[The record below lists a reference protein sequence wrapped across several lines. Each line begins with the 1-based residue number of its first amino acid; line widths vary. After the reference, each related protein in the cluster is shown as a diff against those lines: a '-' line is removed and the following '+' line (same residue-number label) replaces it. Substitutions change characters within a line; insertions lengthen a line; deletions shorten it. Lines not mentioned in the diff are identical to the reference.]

1 MPAVEDEIHHAFG
14 ALLPDCEDWTPILV
28 ADTFTAIISRASNRM
43 LGGKALSRND
53 EWTATSINF
62 TADTWLASQRLKRYP
77 AFLQPLAQYWIPEMA
92 QVRRHGAVARRVIAP
107 LVEERLA
114 AGKAPLDLLQMLWD
128 GARGKDKTPEFM
140 AYTALAISFAAIR
153 TSSSVPTHLV
163 YDLCARPEYIEPL
176 RAEIE
181 QMLAEEGGRFTK
193 AGLNR
198 LVKLDSF
205 MKESQRFNPLSFLTF
220 GRLVHN
226 DLALHDGV
234 TIPAGTMVGIPAYAI
249 SQDPQLYPSPATFDG
264 FRFVDRGSAQFVT
277 TNAANLSWGYGKHAC
292 SGRFFA
298 AGEIKMIVAHFLR
311 HYDFRLAGADAK
323 GRPANIAFELQNMAD
338 PTVQVE
344 SALLAPT
351 PPSPS
356 LTTDDMAPSKTVLI
370 TGCSEGGIGFALAK
384 EFQARGLHVF
394 ATARSPA
401 KMAALEHLPNVTL
414 LPLDVC
420 SPASIAA
427 AVAAVSAKTG
437 GTLDFLVNNSGSQY
451 VMPVL
456 DVDLA
461 QAKAMYEVNVWGV
474 VAVTQAFA
482 PLVIAARGSIA
493 NMASIAGLIEALR
506 LELQP
511 FGVRVVTVITGSVES
526 NIFVNA
532 PEHHLPAGS
541 RYARAEKEVAARATG
556 SDVDQHSKREDF
568 ARALVAD
575 IVGGASGKVYR
586 GKMST
591 LVKLVTAYMPTFV
604 IDRLS
609 AHGTGLEKV
618 GH

>member
-14 ALLPDCEDWTPILV
+14 ALFPDCKDWTPILV
-28 ADTFTAIISRASNRM
+28 ADTFTAVISRASNRM

-62 TADTWLASQRLKRYP
+62 TADTWLASQQLKRYP

-107 LVEERLA
+107 LIEERLA
-114 AGKAPLDLLQMLWD
+114 TGKAPLDLLQMLWD

-181 QMLAEEGGRFTK
+181 QMLEEEGGRFTK

-226 DLALHDGV
+226 DLALHDSV

-323 GRPANIAFELQNMAD
+323 GRPGNIAFELQNMAD
-338 PTVQVE
+338 PTVRVE
-344 SALLAPT
+344 
-351 PPSPS
+351 
-356 LTTDDMAPSKTVLI
+356 VRR
-370 TGCSEGGIGFALAK
+370 
-384 EFQARGLHVF
+384 RGVG
-394 ATARSPA
+394 
-401 KMAALEHLPNVTL
+401 V
-414 LPLDVC
+414 
-420 SPASIAA
+420 
-427 AVAAVSAKTG
+427 
-437 GTLDFLVNNSGSQY
+437 GTR
-451 VMPVL
+451 
-456 DVDLA
+456 
-461 QAKAMYEVNVWGV
+461 
-474 VAVTQAFA
+474 
-482 PLVIAARGSIA
+482 AAR
-493 NMASIAGLIEALR
+493 
-506 LELQP
+506 
-511 FGVRVVTVITGSVES
+511 
-526 NIFVNA
+526 
-532 PEHHLPAGS
+532 
-541 RYARAEKEVAARATG
+541 
-556 SDVDQHSKREDF
+556 
-568 ARALVAD
+568 
-575 IVGGASGKVYR
+575 
-586 GKMST
+586 
-591 LVKLVTAYMPTFV
+591 
-604 IDRLS
+604 
-609 AHGTGLEKV
+609 
-618 GH
+618 